1 VRQPTEARLIPTPNP
16 LNPRVAPG
24 ADALRA
30 ALPEAVAGSWVALGA
45 ELEGRAVPHVIDIE
59 ALVVATARL
68 ADHLDKATLAA
79 AVAWCAR
86 FGWAV
91 SGARL
96 SSVAD
101 ELAAPVPTA
110 AFAGSVAAAGG
121 VRWPNASG
129 RLGGVTAGARQAMH
143 VTDLGNPARLMWR
156 LRSAFGTASRADV
169 LLVLMGAPEPLAT
182 AEIARGARY
191 TKAAVA
197 AAVDGLALAGL
208 VDVVRVGREDRV
220 ALRQPSILAAWQ
232 APADLPVVDG
242 VARWRVSLEALAVLE
257 ATRDLASADAAD
269 AQRAVVL
276 ELAEDLARTGL
287 PSPNLLVRGPV
298 FSVHVDWWAGDLAAS
313 WWER

>member
-16 LNPRVAPG
+16 LNPRVTAG

-59 ALVVATARL
+59 ALVVATAQL

-96 SSVAD
+96 SRVAD
-101 ELAAPVPTA
+101 ELAARVPTA

-121 VRWPNASG
+121 VRWPIASG
-129 RLGGVTAGARQAMH
+129 RLGVAAGERQAMH
-143 VTDLGNPARLMWR
+143 VTDLEVPARLMWR

-169 LLVLMGAPEPLAT
+169 LLVLMGASEPLGMV
-182 AEIARGARY
+182 EIGRWARY
-191 TKAAVA
+191 TKGAVA

-220 ALRQPSILAAWQ
+220 ALRQRSILAAWQ
-232 APADLPVVDG
+232 PPSDLPVVDG
-242 VARWRVSLEALAVLE
+242 VARWRVSLGALGVLE
-257 ATRDLASADAAD
+257 ATRDLAVADAAD
-269 AQRAVVL
+269 AQRAAVL
-276 ELAEDLARTGL
+276 ELAEDIRRTGL
-287 PSPNLLVRGPV
+287 PSPNLMVRGPV
-298 FSVHVDWWAGDLAAS
+298 FGVHVDRWAGDLAGS